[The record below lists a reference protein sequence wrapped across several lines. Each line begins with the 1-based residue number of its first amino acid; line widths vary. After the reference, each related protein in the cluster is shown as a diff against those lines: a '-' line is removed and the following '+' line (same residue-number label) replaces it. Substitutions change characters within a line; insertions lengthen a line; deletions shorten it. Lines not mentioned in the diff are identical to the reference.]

1 MNNWLSRG
9 GKVKKSF
16 CLKEKFLLF
25 LCLSLIVLFG
35 CVTNGNPTPKDFLK
49 DSKADIFVLD
59 DIVYSNVENIE
70 WVKELEY
77 TIGGEIGEITK
88 QTNNVKGFENGTSN
102 KLPVGTI
109 IYATDTPIDIAIVDG
124 KEIPYLKMLEG

>member
-1 MNNWLSRG
+1 M
-9 GKVKKSF
+9 KKSF

-77 TIGGEIGEITK
+77 TIGGEVGEITK
-88 QTNNVKGFENGTSN
+88 QTNNAKGFENGTSN